1 MASMAKTQGS
11 KTTGGSPPKKRFGQK
26 AAPKTYEADG
36 KAIEAFCK
44 RRENRELGLADLTR
58 EACNKLG
65 FNTKSFNAVKSY
77 INSHGLVSA
86 AAKAAG
92 KESKKPEHAKIDLK
106 TVKVGDM
113 ITVQKGYAVPIFY
126 LGVRSDHPNNEH
138 PNSAAL
144 HGEPVQIVGEGKAA
158 EDAAI
163 QKAYDRNSVILSYVK
178 GHDAEFVALLEEL
191 ETSDPERY
199 ERLVKIKEKYDDVS
213 KFRFETG
220 RRSCDVDG
228 ATIVI
233 KPSGERRLV
242 VNVKGAFE
250 GDSDDDTPEGQD
262 RIRDKVRKSGS
273 TRLQRRAATAP
284 AGAALKNGASLAS
297 VAAATDFTA
306 VPPERRAARAAGAK
320 PPPPPPQAAPQSYT
334 EFYRGLPPK
343 PKPVRRKKRAEK
355 DRDAEA
361 ALQACLA
368 TEASARRH
376 GLKFASS
383 EEVLEDY
390 AEICEAY
397 AQENPPANRATGET
411 WDMITGMA
419 RVCTVHIEAGDIDA
433 PRKSFPV
440 PAPPSQMIG
449 MMGAADEVRKAFEEV
464 QAGRWQTGATVGED
478 ELVTF
483 GAELTAHADR
493 TGLLKDLLEVEY
505 GGPFSDDTYAR
516 IKPRWELFVLLDY
529 NDADLSVPVPEGV
542 VLWPTT
548 FAKRWRRGMDRPGW
562 GRYAGAGR
570 VDYIATKVK
579 SATDN
584 LRAAERAGAARRK

>member
-1 MASMAKTQGS
+1 M
-11 KTTGGSPPKKRFGQK
+11 
-26 AAPKTYEADG
+26 
-36 KAIEAFCK
+36 
-44 RRENRELGLADLTR
+44 
-58 EACNKLG
+58 
-65 FNTKSFNAVKSY
+65 
-77 INSHGLVSA
+77 
-86 AAKAAG
+86 
-92 KESKKPEHAKIDLK
+92 
-106 TVKVGDM
+106 
-113 ITVQKGYAVPIFY
+113 
-126 LGVRSDHPNNEH
+126 
-138 PNSAAL
+138 
-144 HGEPVQIVGEGKAA
+144 
-158 EDAAI
+158 
-163 QKAYDRNSVILSYVK
+163 
-178 GHDAEFVALLEEL
+178 
-191 ETSDPERY
+191 
-199 ERLVKIKEKYDDVS
+199 
-213 KFRFETG
+213 
-220 RRSCDVDG
+220 
-228 ATIVI
+228 
-233 KPSGERRLV
+233 
-242 VNVKGAFE
+242 
-250 GDSDDDTPEGQD
+250 
-262 RIRDKVRKSGS
+262 
-273 TRLQRRAATAP
+273 
-284 AGAALKNGASLAS
+284 
-297 VAAATDFTA
+297 
-306 VPPERRAARAAGAK
+306 
-320 PPPPPPQAAPQSYT
+320 
-334 EFYRGLPPK
+334 
-343 PKPVRRKKRAEK
+343 
-355 DRDAEA
+355 
-361 ALQACLA
+361 A

-584 LRAAERAGAARRK
+584 LRAAERAGAARRKAAPRRK